1 MCFRGKGGL
10 GGPPHVQPGNVHLCI
25 PLVRDHVCVC
35 VQVDRGTTLWYCTLR
50 NTDAFLSLQ
59 AQSALI

>member
-35 VQVDRGTTLWYCTLR
+35 AGGPGDHPVVLHSQKH
-50 NTDAFLSLQ
+50 
-59 AQSALI
+59 